1 MIWIHGGLRLTKGPV
16 PGGRRAAS
24 VGFCAMPGEC
34 RAPPALST
42 NKSDNAGSC
51 QATMESFYHIEHKEH
66 KDIRRRQGFGGQ
78 GGPKNEFFFVIF
90 VIFVVKNLL
99 KFFAFR
105 RLRWNDAG
113 YKNNFK

>member
-1 MIWIHGGLRLTKGPV
+1 
-16 PGGRRAAS
+16 
-24 VGFCAMPGEC
+24 
-34 RAPPALST
+34 
-42 NKSDNAGSC
+42 
-51 QATMESFYHIEHKEH
+51 MESFYHIEHKEH

-113 YKNNFK
+113 YKNNLKIIVVLMNIYAIVYSNEWLIEAMMKN